1 MTEPS
6 QSSSERP
13 SAQQGEVWQNVKS
26 GDSWGRGL
34 VMILFVVIVEMLRIV
49 VYALAL
55 VQWLNSLLT
64 RKRLEPVVRFGVSLG
79 AYADQIVRY
88 LSYATND
95 KPFPFG
101 EWPKVAAPP
110 GDVPES
116 ETPPPSAAGLPPL
129 GPPLGPLDSGPEP
142 PRG

>member
-6 QSSSERP
+6 QSSSDRSSP
-13 SAQQGEVWQNVKS
+13 QQGEVWQNVKS

-34 VMILFVVIVEMLRIV
+34 VMILFVLIVEMLRVV

-55 VQWLNSLLT
+55 IQWLNSLLT
-64 RKRLEPVVRFGVSLG
+64 RNRLEPVVKFGVSLG

-88 LSYATND
+88 LSYATDD

-101 EWPKVAAPP
+101 EWPKVAAPMGVEP
-110 GDVPES
+110 RS
-116 ETPPPSAAGLPPL
+116 NTPPPSAAGS
-129 GPPLGPLDSGPEP
+129 PPLGPLDSGPEP